1 MSPSVTRSGRVLTK
15 APAATLGRRRPLS
28 PGGVPPVSTTSA
40 RPGNVAKTTRK
51 RKKPAAQALQAVDT
65 GVPVRNNEEEADNA
79 AVEEAQ
85 QQLQER
91 EVDATFSNDALETG
105 AAVFQETTQDIA
117 LDVTTDETASD
128 VDTAGVDHSDTI
140 EIVSETVNNSVI
152 DLTDDIIVTN
162 SPIRLGGSWLT
173 TPTSLSRLPPHPWV
187 DRTHAQPPVMVDL
200 TDSPANTQDMDTM
213 DDISMQELDT
223 ASSPGGGISL
233 QCPVCLES
241 LKTLKKS
248 GVCMMSTMCGH
259 IFCSRC
265 LPASLRAS
273 GRCPT
278 CRRMIRGGE
287 YHKIFI

>member
-1 MSPSVTRSGRVLTK
+1 MSPSVTRSGRVLSK
-15 APAATLGRRRPLS
+15 APAATPGRRRPLS

-51 RKKPAAQALQAVDT
+51 RKKPAAQTEQVVDT
-65 GVPVRNNEEEADNA
+65 GELVRNNEESDNV

-85 QQLQER
+85 EP
-91 EVDATFSNDALETG
+91 EVDATFSNDDLETG
-105 AAVFQETTQDIA
+105 AAAFQETAQDIA
-117 LDVTTDETASD
+117 LDATTDETASE

-162 SPIRLGGSWLT
+162 SPVT

-200 TDSPANTQDMDTM
+200 TDSPGNTQDMDTM

-223 ASSPGGGISL
+223 ASSPGGAISL

-287 YHKIFI
+287 YHMIFI